1 MTYIAA
7 IATCT
12 TIAAA
17 LGWMLAELDIRDR
30 VRTDRRIRE
39 QREQLDAQ
47 LDAQAQAVVTEH
59 RAKLDKIRQE
69 TPIP

>member
-17 LGWMLAELDIRDR
+17 LGWVLAEQDMRRIA
-30 VRTDRRIRE
+30 RTDRRIRE
-39 QREQLDAQ
+39 LRDQADTQADQEQDA
-47 LDAQAQAVVTEH
+47 TSN
-59 RAKLDKIRQE
+59 
-69 TPIP
+69 